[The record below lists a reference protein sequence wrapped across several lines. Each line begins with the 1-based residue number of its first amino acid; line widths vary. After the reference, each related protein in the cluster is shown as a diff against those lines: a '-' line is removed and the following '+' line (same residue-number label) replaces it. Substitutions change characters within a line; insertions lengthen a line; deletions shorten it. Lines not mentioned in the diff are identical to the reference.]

1 MADDDGVTSTSDPV
15 VTTAVSMS
23 PTNELDLKNDIQVEE
38 DVGQSAIQGYLGEYS
53 TRPLTLLSRRQCQC
67 LPQMSWTS
75 RMTYR

>member
-38 DVGQSAIQGYLGEYS
+38 DVGQSAIQGYLGEY
-53 TRPLTLLSRRQCQC
+53 RKFPKIAGLTL
-67 LPQMSWTS
+67 P
-75 RMTYR
+75 

>member
-38 DVGQSAIQGYLGEYS
+38 DVGQGAIQGYLG
-53 TRPLTLLSRRQCQC
+53 
-67 LPQMSWTS
+67 
-75 RMTYR
+75 